1 MRETVI
7 GSGLIGA
14 ETSAEQL
21 DLLRDEEG
29 RLPQNA
35 FRQVRSG
42 PGRRPGSTNKLNK
55 KIAQMVVQ
63 VHGDPVMELASIG
76 FMPLDQMVEM
86 MIVAT
91 GQSKIEEKLTDMA
104 DRLTKKIEDLQG
116 KASKEHL
123 DALGEL
129 ADRVFDAIRRYAM
142 KPGDLAEKAMK
153 LKKSALTDVAP
164 YVHGKQPIVVDI
176 NKKPDVILNIT
187 GLTDPTAL
195 AAMADDTELTMEQL
209 QNMQFLPSHDGL
221 VQDAEF
227 SEIDDSEDERK
238 RRLGALGVL
247 AADVQAEIDKHGRIL

>member
-1 MRETVI
+1 MSTDVSSLEAAVRETVI
-7 GSGLIGA
+7 GAGFFGA
-14 ETSAEQL
+14 ETTAEQL
-21 DLLRDEEG
+21 DLLRDDDG
-29 RLPQNA
+29 RLPQSA
-35 FRQVRSG
+35 YRQVRSG

-91 GQSKIEEKLTDMA
+91 GQSKIEEKLSDMA
-104 DRLTKKIEDLQG
+104 QQLTDKIQELTLIG
-116 KASKEHL
+116 ASKETIRPL
-123 DALGEL
+123 DEL
-129 ADRVFDAIRRYAM
+129 ADKVFEAIRRYAM

-153 LKKSALTDVAP
+153 LKKAALTDVAP

-209 QNMQFLPSHDGL
+209 QNMQFLPSHDDA

-227 SEIDDSEDERK
+227 SEVPDED
-238 RRLGALGVL
+238 
-247 AADVQAEIDKHGRIL
+247 

>member
-1 MRETVI
+1 MSTEVSSLEAAVRETVI
-7 GSGLIGA
+7 GAGFFGA
-14 ETSAEQL
+14 ETTAEQL
-21 DLLRDEEG
+21 DLLRDEDG
-29 RLPQNA
+29 RLPQSA

-104 DRLTKKIEDLQG
+104 QHLMTKIEDLQARG
-116 KASKEHL
+116 ATNKEISDLH
-123 DALGEL
+123 DL
-129 ADRVFDAIRRYAM
+129 ADKVFDAIRRYAM

-153 LKKSALTDVAP
+153 IKKAALTDVAP

-195 AAMADDTELTMEQL
+195 AAMADDTELSVEQL
-209 QNMQFLPSHDGL
+209 QNMQFLPSHGEP
-221 VQDAEF
+221 VQDAEY
-227 SEIDDSEDERK
+227 SEVDDED
-238 RRLGALGVL
+238 
-247 AADVQAEIDKHGRIL
+247 